1 MHLIFNIDGHIAG
14 PVSVHPKANP
24 TMQINACSPGWI
36 ETDLSRPF
44 AVAAGKTPQE
54 MGMLQPEQGAT
65 CKTRVGGITDGH
77 AIKGGGGSEM

>member
-1 MHLIFNIDGHIAG
+1 
-14 PVSVHPKANP
+14 
-24 TMQINACSPGWI
+24 MQINACSPGWI

-65 CKTRVGGITDGH
+65 CKTRVGGG
-77 AIKGGGGSEM
+77 